1 MYMKKS
7 AGLFNEGITK
17 HLNTFCS
24 QSELKLLGSN
34 SIRGILYPNDIDSVC
49 IVNNL
54 DADELAKHIQNAV
67 KNLGESFIVEFK
79 ITIGSKKYRWSQA
92 ELLKGKKNGMTLSEA
107 LSKAD
112 GIVKCDLII
121 VLDGE
126 FIDATINYQITL
138 DGISNLKPTT
148 KKEKITELKGEIDE
162 YKKVNL
168 FKALK
173 RRFSILNLQG
183 KPTDHI
189 LPFFNSE
196 VGLLSQVRGE
206 LELLIE
212 LHKRVSFVKLKD
224 FIQKI
229 KHKLGLTLIDK
240 DVLFEMNDWTTTT
253 LVKKAT
259 HLIRIILEQMN
270 KDTATFL
277 KLHKIR
283 L

>member
-1 MYMKKS
+1 
-7 AGLFNEGITK
+7 
-17 HLNTFCS
+17 
-24 QSELKLLGSN
+24 
-34 SIRGILYPNDIDSVC
+34 
-49 IVNNL
+49 
-54 DADELAKHIQNAV
+54 
-67 KNLGESFIVEFK
+67 
-79 ITIGSKKYRWSQA
+79 
-92 ELLKGKKNGMTLSEA
+92 MTLSDS

-148 KKEKITELKGEIDE
+148 KKEKITELKGEMNE

-206 LELLIE
+206 LELLLE

-240 DVLFEMNDWTTTT
+240 DVLFDMNEWTNTT